1 MQEKGAKMKKLRNLG
16 KEGPLVGAIGYGA
29 MGLEGFYGGTDEQR
43 AIAVVRHAL
52 DVGCSFID
60 SADAYGNGHNE
71 QLLGRAIAGRRDEAF
86 VATKFGIVFE
96 PDQTGT
102 ELPTG
107 WGFSLTINGRPD
119 YTRRAIERSL
129 KRLDMS
135 HIDLM
140 YLHYPDPAVPIEET
154 VGAMVEAVGRGE
166 VRYLGLSNV
175 TAQQVRQAHRVHPIS
190 AVQFEY
196 SLWRREVEAELL
208 PTLREL
214 GIALVPWSPLGSG
227 FLTGT
232 VDGLADDD
240 FRNNNPRFQGEN
252 LTANRDR
259 FTPLMHLAYEI
270 GVTPAQLS
278 LAWLLHQGDDIIP
291 IPGTRNSERVT
302 ENAVAA
308 NITLAAAVVEKIST
322 LAEPGLAQG
331 QTLV

>member
-1 MQEKGAKMKKLRNLG
+1 MKQLRKLG
-16 KEGPLVGAIGYGA
+16 KDGPLVSAIGYGA
-29 MGLEGFYGGTDEQR
+29 MGLEGFYGGTDEKS

-52 DVGCSFID
+52 SEGCFFID

-71 QLLGRAIAGRRDEAF
+71 RLLGRALAGRRGEAF

-96 PDQTGT
+96 SDQTGT

-107 WGFSLTINGRPD
+107 WGFSLTINGQPD
-119 YTRRAIERSL
+119 YTRRAVEQSL

-135 HIDLM
+135 HIDLL
-140 YLHYPDPAVPIEET
+140 YLHYPDPEVPIDET
-154 VGAMVEAVGRGE
+154 VGAMAEAVGRGE

-175 TAQQVRQAHRVHPIS
+175 TARQIRQAHRVHPIS
-190 AVQFEY
+190 AVQYEY
-196 SLWRREVEAELL
+196 SLWRREAEADLL

-214 GIALVPWSPLGSG
+214 GIAFVPWSPLGAG

-232 VDGLADDD
+232 VKGLAADD

-252 LTANRDR
+252 LAANRDR
-259 FTPLMHLAYEI
+259 FAPLMDLAKEI

-291 IPGTRNSERVT
+291 IPGTRKSERVT
-302 ENAVAA
+302 ENANAA
-308 NITLAAAVVEKIST
+308 DIMLAPEVVERVSA
-322 LAEPGLAQG
+322 LAVPGLAMG

>member
-1 MQEKGAKMKKLRNLG
+1 MKQRRNLG
-16 KEGPLVGAIGYGA
+16 TDGPSVSAIGYGA
-29 MGLEGFYGGTDEQR
+29 MGLEGYYGSADEQS
-43 AIAVVRHAL
+43 AIEVVRHAL
-52 DVGCSFID
+52 DEGCSFID

-71 QLLGRAIAGRRDEAF
+71 QLLGRALAGRRGEAF

-119 YTRRAIERSL
+119 YTRRAVEQSL

-135 HIDLM
+135 HIDLL
-140 YLHYPDPAVPIEET
+140 YLHYPDPEVPIVET
-154 VGAMVEAVGRGE
+154 VGAMAEAVARGE
-166 VRYLGLSNV
+166 VRYVGLSNA
-175 TAQQVRQAHRVHPIS
+175 TAEQIRQAHQVHPIS
-190 AVQFEY
+190 AVQYEY
-196 SLWRREVEAELL
+196 SLWRREVEVDLL

-214 GIALVPWSPLGSG
+214 GIALVPWSPLGAG

-232 VDGLADDD
+232 VDELAADD

-252 LTANRDR
+252 LRTNRDR
-259 FTPLMHLAYEI
+259 FAPLMDVAKEI

-278 LAWLLHQGDDIIP
+278 LAWLMHQGDDIIP
-291 IPGTRNSERVT
+291 IPGTRNNERVT
-302 ENAVAA
+302 ENAKAA
-308 NITLAAAVVEKIST
+308 DITLAPEVVEKISEV
-322 LAEPGLAQG
+322 AVPGIAQG

>member
-1 MQEKGAKMKKLRNLG
+1 MIKLRNLG
-16 KEGPLVGAIGYGA
+16 KDGPPVSAIGYGA
-29 MGLEGFYGGTDEQR
+29 MGLEGFYGGTDEQS

-71 QLLGRAIAGRRDEAF
+71 QLLGRALAGRRSEVF
-86 VATKFGIVFE
+86 LATKFGIVFE
-96 PDQTGT
+96 PGQTGT

-119 YTRRAIERSL
+119 YTRRAIEQSL

-135 HIDLM
+135 HIDLL
-140 YLHYPDPAVPIEET
+140 YLHYPDPEVPIGET
-154 VGAMVEAVGRGE
+154 VGAMAEAVDRGE
-166 VRYLGLSNV
+166 VRHLGLSNV
-175 TAQQVRQAHRVHPIS
+175 TAKQVRQAHQVHPIS
-190 AVQFEY
+190 AVQYEY
-196 SLWRREVEAELL
+196 SLWRREVESELL
-208 PTLREL
+208 PALREL

-232 VDGLADDD
+232 VEGLAEDD

-259 FTPLMHLAYEI
+259 FAPLMDLAKEI

-278 LAWLLHQGDDIIP
+278 LAWLLHQGDDIVP
-291 IPGTRNSERVT
+291 IPGTRKSERVT
-302 ENAVAA
+302 ENAGAA
-308 NITLAAAVVEKIST
+308 DISLAPEVVEKISA
-322 LAEPGLAQG
+322 LAAPGLAQG
-331 QTLV
+331 QTLL

>member
-1 MQEKGAKMKKLRNLG
+1 MKKLRNLG
-16 KEGPLVGAIGYGA
+16 KDGPLVSAIGYGA
-29 MGLEGFYGGTDEQR
+29 MGLEGYYGGTDEQS
-43 AIAVVRHAL
+43 AIAVIRHAL

-71 QLLGRAIAGRRDEAF
+71 KLLGRALAGRRSEAF

-102 ELPTG
+102 EVPMG
-107 WGFSLTINGRPD
+107 WGFSLTINGWPD
-119 YTRRAIERSL
+119 YARRAVEQSL

-135 HIDLM
+135 HIDLL
-140 YLHYPDPAVPIEET
+140 YLHFPDPAVAIEET
-154 VGAMVEAVGRGE
+154 VGAMAEAVGRGE

-175 TAQQVRQAHRVHPIS
+175 TAEQVRQAHQVHPIS
-190 AVQFEY
+190 AVQYEY
-196 SLWRREVEAELL
+196 SLWRREAEAELL
-208 PTLREL
+208 PTLRDL
-214 GIALVPWSPLGSG
+214 GITLVPWSPLGSG

-252 LTANRDR
+252 LTTNRDR
-259 FTPLMHLAYEI
+259 FAPLMDLAKEI

-278 LAWLLHQGDDIIP
+278 LTWLLHQGDDIIP

-302 ENAVAA
+302 ENAKAA
-308 NITLAAAVVEKIST
+308 DITLAPEVVEKIS
-322 LAEPGLAQG
+322 GLAAPGIARG